1 MAALAVVVVIVIV
14 VAGGAAYFVLTS
26 SSSNSTTT
34 NTTTTHLTSSVPTT
48 STAPTTTTTSIAPTT
63 TTTVAP
69 TTTTVA
75 PTTTTTESTQSAFT
89 CTSTTTTTTTTGAV
103 DYTAQYIGL
112 IKEFSSI
119 KFSINGTS
127 SGTAEN
133 ETFGYTTQATQPG
146 IYNVSVSSSAVTG
159 SFNFIVDTNNNTV
172 LSANLFGTVITGAQ
186 AKVEFDSFMG
196 LFGLEAYYNGNIGV
210 FTDPAYF
217 TKEGTSTETFGTVSF
232 QVTSYGLNSPN
243 EVVNYCGVSAT
254 INSYTLSVGTPPGT
268 SLLFLVYLQFSGTE
282 NGTTS
287 SITFQLVS
295 MTLQS

>member
-1 MAALAVVVVIVIV
+1 M
-14 VAGGAAYFVLTS
+14 
-26 SSSNSTTT
+26 
-34 NTTTTHLTSSVPTT
+34 
-48 STAPTTTTTSIAPTT
+48 APTTTTTIP
-63 TTTVAP
+63 V

-89 CTSTTTTTTTTGAV
+89 CTSTTTTSTTGAV
-103 DYTAQYIGL
+103 DYTSQYIGL

-119 KFSINGTS
+119 EFKINGTS

-146 IYNVSVSSSAVTG
+146 MYNVSVATSAVTG

-172 LSANLFGTVITGAQ
+172 LSANLFGTIITGAQ

-210 FTDPAYF
+210 FTDPTYF
-217 TKEGTSTETFGTVSF
+217 TKEGTSTQTFGTVSF
-232 QVTSYGLNSPN
+232 QVTSYGLSNPSG
-243 EVVNYCGVSAT
+243 EVLNDCGVSAT
-254 INSYTLSVGTPPGT
+254 ITSYTLSVGTPPGT
-268 SLLFLVYLQFSGTE
+268 SLLFLVYLQFTGTE